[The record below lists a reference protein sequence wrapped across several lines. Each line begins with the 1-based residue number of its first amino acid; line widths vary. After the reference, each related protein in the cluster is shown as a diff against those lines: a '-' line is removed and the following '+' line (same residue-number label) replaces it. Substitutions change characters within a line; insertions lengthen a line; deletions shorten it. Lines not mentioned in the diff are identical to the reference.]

1 MCIVYDY
8 YKVTS
13 SPEDWIYAH
22 LNLPLRSLTMK
33 TKQRLNDDDD
43 DDDIVMIDFYVADER
58 W

>member
-1 MCIVYDY
+1 MYIVYDY

-22 LNLPLRSLTMK
+22 LNLPVRSLTMK
-33 TKQRLNDDDD
+33 TKQRLNDD